1 MSNIITSLGV
11 FLILV
16 AFFGNVTD
24 KLAKKKVY
32 FWLNAIGSIL
42 AGIGAFLVQLW
53 PMVVLELI
61 WAIVSLCEIVLIYKY
76 KKITK

>member
-24 KLAKKKVY
+24 RLPKNSIY
-32 FWLNAIGSIL
+32 FWLNVIGSLL
-42 AGIGAFLVQLW
+42 AGVGAFMVQLW
-53 PMVVLELI
+53 PIVILEFI
-61 WAIVSLCEIVLIYKY
+61 WATVSLYEITLIYKS
-76 KKITK
+76 KKSIK

>member
-24 KLAKKKVY
+24 KMPKNKLY
-32 FWLNAIGSIL
+32 FWLNAIGSIM
-42 AGIGAFLVQLW
+42 AGVGAYLVQLW
-53 PMVVLELI
+53 TIVLLESI
-61 WAIVSLCEIVLIYKY
+61 WAIVSIYEIF
-76 KKITK
+76 KKTK